1 MFECWMCNSIK
12 MRGGIYKNAIY
23 YIIEIR
29 DFMSEC
35 STCYIIKMGGCVHLN
50 AVYMLLLN

>member
-1 MFECWMCNSIK
+1 